1 MQQRG
6 VITLKEKPISAS
18 VWCGMFSGKLPK
30 EHKHESYV
38 VNGEIVKREEVS
50 ISKAAELA
58 GLNIEEMKRVLL
70 LFLFSKPIA
79 TSLFNDNL
87 TIARILPLS
96 ITDYRLRITDHA
108 SRDMSHMKHKTVCV
122 VGLGYVGLPLA
133 EAFSKHLKVI

>member
-79 TSLFNDNL
+79 TCLFDDNL

-96 ITDYRLRITDHA
+96 ITDHALRITDHA
-108 SRDMSHMKHKTVCV
+108 VLITQKNEDT
-122 VGLGYVGLPLA
+122 
-133 EAFSKHLKVI
+133 

>member
-6 VITLKEKPISAS
+6 VITLKEKPISTS

-58 GLNIEEMKRVLL
+58 GLNIEEMKRVLADKGVEIKRG
-70 LFLFSKPIA
+70 FTKNRKTAASE
-79 TSLFNDNL
+79 
-87 TIARILPLS
+87 LS
-96 ITDYRLRITDHA
+96 GMMR
-108 SRDMSHMKHKTVCV
+108 
-122 VGLGYVGLPLA
+122 
-133 EAFSKHLKVI
+133 